1 MGFQW
6 LGITT
11 TITMLKSTFFVAA
24 LVAAVHAEADA
35 DADAYYSTLGYHG
48 LGYTNYGL
56 RSYAAPYAF
65 GVRSYGYAG
74 PYTYGAYRHFGKRS
88 ADAEPEP
95 EADADAY
102 YSTLGYHGL
111 GYSNYGYNGLRSYA
125 APAYGYRSYGHGY
138 ASPYNYGA
146 YRHFGK
152 RSAEAEAKPEAD
164 AFYNTLGYNGLG
176 YANYGYNGY
185 RSYVAPAYTR
195 SFGYASP
202 YAYNYGAY
210 RHFGKRSADAE
221 PEAEADADADA
232 YYSAL
237 GYHGLGYANYGYN
250 GFRSYVAPAY
260 TRSFGYASPYA

>member
-1 MGFQW
+1 MGIQW

-11 TITMLKSTFFVAA
+11 TITMLKSIFFVAA

-88 ADAEPEP
+88 ADAEPEA
-95 EADADAY
+95 EADADADAY
-102 YSTLGYHGL
+102 YSTLGYH
-111 GYSNYGYNGLRSYA
+111 
-125 APAYGYRSYGHGY
+125 
-138 ASPYNYGA
+138 
-146 YRHFGK
+146 
-152 RSAEAEAKPEAD
+152 
-164 AFYNTLGYNGLG
+164 GLG

-185 RSYVAPAYTR
+185 RSYVAPTYTR

-221 PEAEADADADA
+221 ADADA
-232 YYSAL
+232 YYCTL
-237 GYHGLGYANYGYN
+237 GYHGLGCSNYGFN
-250 GFRSYVAPAY
+250 GYRSYVAPAY
-260 TRSFGYASPYA
+260 NYGSYSYASPYTYGRYHY

>member
-1 MGFQW
+1 M
-6 LGITT
+6 
-11 TITMLKSTFFVAA
+11 KSIFFVAA
-24 LVAAVHAEADA
+24 LVAAAIA
-35 DADAYYSTLGYHG
+35 
-48 LGYTNYGL
+48 
-56 RSYAAPYAF
+56 
-65 GVRSYGYAG
+65 
-74 PYTYGAYRHFGKRS
+74 
-88 ADAEPEP
+88 EP

-111 GYSNYGYNGLRSYA
+111 GYSNYNGYNGLRSYA

-138 ASPYNYGA
+138 ASPYYNYGA

-164 AFYNTLGYNGLG
+164 ADAYYNTLGYNGLG

-185 RSYVAPAYTR
+185 RSYVTPAYTR

-221 PEAEADADADA
+221 ADADA
-232 YYSAL
+232 YYSTL
-237 GYHGLGYANYGYN
+237 GYHGLGYSNYGFN
-250 GFRSYVAPAY
+250 GYRSYVAPAY
-260 TRSFGYASPYA
+260 NYGSYSYASPYAYGRYHY

>member
-1 MGFQW
+1 MGIQW

-11 TITMLKSTFFVAA
+11 TITMLKSIFFVAA

-88 ADAEPEP
+88 ADAEPEA
-95 EADADAY
+95 EAEADAY

-111 GYSNYGYNGLRSYA
+111 GY
-125 APAYGYRSYGHGY
+125 
-138 ASPYNYGA
+138 
-146 YRHFGK
+146 
-152 RSAEAEAKPEAD
+152 
-164 AFYNTLGYNGLG
+164 
-176 YANYGYNGY
+176 ANYGFNGY

-195 SFGYASP
+195 SIGYASP

-210 RHFGKRSADAE
+210 RHFGKRSADA
-221 PEAEADADADA
+221 DADADA
-232 YYSAL
+232 YYSTL
-237 GYHGLGYANYGYN
+237 GYHGLGSSNYG
-250 GFRSYVAPAY
+250 SY
-260 TRSFGYASPYA
+260 SYASPYVYGRYHY